1 VIIEYTRFCAGQL
14 WEKGAA
20 GWVISLVFAA
30 GRFGFAEILE
40 IRGHVGGV
48 MLEVNER
55 IQIPEEEFVW
65 SFVRSGGPGG
75 QNVNKVAS
83 KAVLH
88 WDLAN
93 SPSVPEEVKA
103 RLRTL
108 QRRRV
113 TTEGVLVMN
122 SQRFRD
128 QEKNRQDCLD
138 KLRELLLEASFVPKP
153 RKRSKPSR
161 GARERRLQEKRH
173 RAATKK
179 GRQGPIEE

>member
-1 VIIEYTRFCAGQL
+1 
-14 WEKGAA
+14 
-20 GWVISLVFAA
+20 
-30 GRFGFAEILE
+30 
-40 IRGHVGGV
+40 

-55 IQIPEEEFVW
+55 IRIPEEEFAW

-83 KAVLH
+83 KAVLR

-93 SPSVPEEVKA
+93 SPSVPEPIKV

-113 TTEGVLVMN
+113 TNEGALVLS

-138 KLRELLLEASFVPKP
+138 KLREMVLEASFVPKP
-153 RKRSKPSR
+153 RRPSR
-161 GARERRLQEKRH
+161 PTRGSRERRLQEKKR

-179 GRQGPIEE
+179 ARQMPAEE